1 MPARKV
7 QNIAAITVLAF
18 FLAHIYCYWIFL
30 NGGKSKFG
38 SVNLYYVSL
47 YSVVSVLCVILQ
59 FTSRSL
65 LLTVT
70 GGICLAI
77 SNSFLLVEFLG
88 KPEFWGMSEL
98 YMFVSTVAVSFLAA
112 IVFNELKKWLNDGGS
127 NLE

>member
-1 MPARKV
+1 MDFP
-7 QNIAAITVLAF
+7 Q
-18 FLAHIYCYWIFL
+18 W
-30 NGGKSKFG
+30 GKSKFG

-59 FTSRSL
+59 FNSRSL

-88 KPEFWGMSEL
+88 KPEFCGMSEL

-127 NLE
+127 NLD